1 MGVKVL
7 STCINCNLLVNV
19 CMLPFFYR
27 IKDGG
32 HMKYVLE
39 KEFTSITW
47 KVRMSTRQ
55 LTCVHVSF
63 ILFIDFGS
71 NLLILSSTCINYY
84 IFIKKYHLFIFLTP
98 FLEKEGDII
107 MSQDY
112 RNVCKAKDF
121 SL

>member
-7 STCINCNLLVNV
+7 STCINYNLLVNV
-19 CMLPFFYR
+19 CMLPFFFCR

-63 ILFIDFGS
+63 ILFVNFGS

-84 IFIKKYHLFIFLTP
+84 IFIKKYDLFIFLTSFP
-98 FLEKEGDII
+98 GKGG
-107 MSQDY
+107 
-112 RNVCKAKDF
+112 
-121 SL
+121 

>member
-19 CMLPFFYR
+19 YASLFFYR

-84 IFIKKYHLFIFLTP
+84 IFIRKYHLFIFLTP
-98 FLEKEGDII
+98 FPGKGG
-107 MSQDY
+107 
-112 RNVCKAKDF
+112 
-121 SL
+121 